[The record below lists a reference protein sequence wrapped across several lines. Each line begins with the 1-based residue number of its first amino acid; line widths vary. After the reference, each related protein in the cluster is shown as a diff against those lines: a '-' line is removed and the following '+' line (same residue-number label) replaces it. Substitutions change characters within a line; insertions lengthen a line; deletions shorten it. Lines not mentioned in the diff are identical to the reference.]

1 MSAKEDFGIVDV
13 LHLVVI
19 DRHQPHLLQAL
30 ALLAIVNN
38 IAQAIKLFLLG
49 KFLFR
54 FAYGSCHTKTEA

>member
-1 MSAKEDFGIVDV
+1 MSAKEDFGIVNV
-13 LHLVVI
+13 LHLVVV
-19 DRHQPHLLQAL
+19 DSHQSHLLQAL